1 MKKIRRLISVITA
14 LLSLIAAVKAFMDLF
29 KENDPDNKVF

>member
-1 MKKIRRLISVITA
+1 MKKIRTFISIITA
-14 LLSLIAAVKAFMDLF
+14 LVSLIAAIKGFLDLF